1 VAAAFRSILLREDWR
16 SFPLGF
22 LAADETARG
31 EYMCRVVPDSPNG
44 WYQPGR
50 ELNIR
55 PPANPDQSFWRV
67 RRSGRGRAVEQ
78 PLVTPG
84 ECLLLTTGERPW
96 RDLGVKAE
104 LKCSGE
110 RASGLVARYFTS
122 RDFYAMVMEAGR
134 LKLLRR
140 LEGVYTS
147 LADCPAPPA
156 PAAAAG
162 RSAWE
167 LRCEGER
174 ITARLGGRIVLEARD
189 GAITSGG
196 VGILGNAPIVVG
208 EITVRGPVSE
218 ARREVA
224 EARRAAASLKRSRRG
239 VPKAE
244 LVAEIDLRG
253 RSCGRQLRFADLD
266 GDGRDEV
273 IVAVPAPFPKRKR
286 SYWQIGLLSALGL
299 DGRVLWERG
308 RLPEALPHIA
318 SDLPVQAAPRGGKME
333 VVAALGHE
341 LHLIDPVTGRTRRK
355 VSLPRVPRQ
364 LPYQES
370 YNSAVQDDTVRV
382 VADSLRLCNASGRG
396 PHDDI
401 LVKDRHHNAWVLDG
415 RTLRPRWH
423 YRCNTGHFCYTADL
437 DGDGRDE
444 FFLGYARL
452 DHRGRRRWSVHLADH
467 PDGTFAYIDH
477 EGGYHVMHAA
487 GDVGLVDD
495 VEFRGY
501 REVPLGHVQ
510 HLSVAN
516 FCPERPGLERL
527 VVTYWNG
534 PGIIVLLDGENRALR
549 KVERVGAG
557 AVCQPVN
564 WTGDGR
570 ELIAFSPR
578 IGDGGLWNE
587 HFELM
592 VPLPGTDRPELCM
605 EVHDVLGLGVDQL
618 VIWDDERLQVYAPD
632 RLSRRGSKRYR
643 PRRPAPNW
651 SNYQVN
657 FSLPH
662 WEPR

>member
-1 VAAAFRSILLREDWR
+1 VAAPFRKMLFREDWR
-16 SFPLGF
+16 SLALGY
-22 LAADETARG
+22 LPADETARG

-55 PPANPDQSFWRV
+55 PPADPDQSYWRV
-67 RRSGRGRAVEQ
+67 KRSGRGRCAEQ

-84 ECLLLTTGERPW
+84 ECLILTTGQRRW
-96 RDLGVKAE
+96 RDLSVKADVVA
-104 LKCSGE
+104 SGE
-110 RASGLVARYFTS
+110 RVSGLIARYVTS
-122 RDFYAMVMEAGR
+122 RDFYAFVIEAGR
-134 LKLLRR
+134 LKIVRR

-147 LADCPAPPA
+147 LADA
-156 PAAAAG
+156 PARASAPK
-162 RSAWE
+162 RCAWE

-174 ITARLGGRIVLEARD
+174 ITARLAGRVVLEVRD

-196 VGILGNAPIVVG
+196 IGILGNGPITVG
-208 EITVRGPVSE
+208 ALTVRGPASE
-218 ARREVA
+218 VCREAA
-224 EARRAAASLKRSRRG
+224 ELKRATASLKRSRRG
-239 VPKAE
+239 LPKPE
-244 LVAEIDLRG
+244 LVAEIDVRG
-253 RSCGRQLRFADLD
+253 RSCGRQIRFADLD
-266 GDGRDEV
+266 GDGRCEV
-273 IVAVPAPFPKRKR
+273 LVAVPAPFPKRKR
-286 SYWQIGLLSALGL
+286 SYWQIGLLSAVDL
-299 DGRVLWERG
+299 DGNVLWQRGKLPDER
-308 RLPEALPHIA
+308 PHIA
-318 SDLPVQAAPRGGKME
+318 SDLPVQAAARGGRME

-355 VSLPRVPRQ
+355 SSLPRVPKQ

-396 PHDDI
+396 AHDDI
-401 LVKDRHHNAWVLDG
+401 LVKDRHHNAWLLDG
-415 RTLRPRWH
+415 RTLGPRWH

-467 PDGTFAYIDH
+467 PDGTFAYMDDD
-477 EGGYHVMHAA
+477 GGYHVMHAA

-495 VEFRGY
+495 VEYRGF

-516 FCPERPGLERL
+516 FCPERPGLER
-527 VVTYWNG
+527 VIVTYWNG
-534 PGIIVLLDGENRALR
+534 PGIIVLLDSANRVVR

-570 ELIAFSPR
+570 ELTAFSPR

-587 HFELM
+587 HFELV

-618 VIWDDERLQVYAPD
+618 VVWDDERLQVYAPD
-632 RLSRRGSKRYR
+632 KLPSRRRKRYR

-657 FSLPH
+657 FSLPQ
-662 WEPR
+662 WE